1 MFFCP
6 IVTIRNHRFSLF
18 HNTKCTICFRS
29 INVCSYKAYSTV
41 DGKEVLYH
49 VVHVDEWKKEV
60 VECFMNALHI
70 VHSYNSKQFIVL
82 CVISRIGYS

>member
-1 MFFCP
+1 M
-6 IVTIRNHRFSLF
+6 
-18 HNTKCTICFRS
+18 
-29 INVCSYKAYSTV
+29 
-41 DGKEVLYH
+41 LYH

-82 CVISRIGYS
+82 CVISWIGYS